1 MENNNKKIELIEEI
15 ESLMGYSDS
24 VVDRNLLQYM
34 DIESLEAIRDS
45 MFSRHNSLRDDDI
58 EWMKSLVSDD

>member
-45 MFSRHNSLRDDDI
+45 MLSRYNSLRDDDI